1 MYCDTSIG
9 SPWLGMLHTCQFT
22 MCMWVNTHMQ
32 NITKIKRVIVKQL
45 KPNQQKV
52 EHQLRLS

>member
-1 MYCDTSIG
+1 
-9 SPWLGMLHTCQFT
+9 
-22 MCMWVNTHMQ
+22 MWVNTHMQ